1 MRLCRDVL
9 HFIRRR
15 TGVSVRPVHVLLAWE
30 LGANQ
35 GHVTALGAVAR
46 ELRALGAQ
54 VTIAAQRLDA
64 LRALRP
70 LPEGLK
76 VVQSPVWP
84 GLLVT
89 AGFQPSQAPVTF
101 GDILANLGLRD
112 SGVVEFMLLAW
123 DGLLAGLRP
132 DLVIADFA
140 PMAQLAARGRIP
152 VVAIGN
158 GFTLPPCQTQS
169 FPRLR
174 QATPLFEEARLLEAV
189 NLGLMRAGG
198 RGLDRLPDIFA
209 ADLRLPHTFK
219 IFDPYGSLRQEP
231 LRAPILPGW
240 TPTPKACGD
249 EVFVYFSDIAA
260 KPERIY
266 DALAGLGKGVRLYI
280 PNLPAPVASSLAAAG
295 VAVEPK
301 PLTALDIARRSNL
314 VVSHGGAGLVSM
326 TLAAGLPQLV
336 LAPDLE
342 KRLIGGAVAKLGV
355 GHLLAWRETTSAQII
370 EAVHRLRADDEV
382 RERAISIAD
391 NLAPHLSGDSAT
403 QIAEAALRTAGRL

>member
-1 MRLCRDVL
+1 M
-9 HFIRRR
+9 
-15 TGVSVRPVHVLLAWE
+15 RPVHVLLAWE

-64 LRALRP
+64 LRTLRP
-70 LPEGLK
+70 LPEGLR

-89 AGFQPSQAPVTF
+89 AGFHSTQAPASF
-101 GDILANLGLRD
+101 GDILGNLGLRD

-123 DGLLAGLRP
+123 EGLLAGLRP
-132 DLVIADFA
+132 DLVVADFA
-140 PMAQLAARGRIP
+140 PMAQLAARGRLP

-158 GFTLPPCQTQS
+158 GFTLPPCQTHA

-174 QATPLFEEARLLEAV
+174 QATPVFEEARLLEAV
-189 NLGLMRAGG
+189 NLGLKRAGR
-198 RGLDRLPDIFA
+198 RGLDHLPDILS
-209 ADLRLPHTFK
+209 ADLRLPHTFE
-219 IFDPYGSLRQEP
+219 IFDPYGSLRREP

-266 DALAGLGKGVRLYI
+266 DALAGLGKGVRLYV
-280 PNLPAPVASSLAAAG
+280 PNLPASVASILAAAG
-295 VAVEPK
+295 VAVESK
-301 PLTALDIARRSNL
+301 PLTAPDIARRSRL
-314 VVSHGGAGLVSM
+314 VVSHGGLGLVSM

-342 KRLIGGAVAKLGV
+342 KRLIGKAIEKLGV
-355 GHLLAWRETTSAQII
+355 GRHLAWREATSGQIR
-370 EAVHRLRADDEV
+370 EAVHQIRADDEM
-382 RERAISIAD
+382 RQRARSVSQT
-391 NLAPHLSGDSAT
+391 LAPLLSGASAA
-403 QIAEAALRTAGRL
+403 QLAEAALRIAGSR